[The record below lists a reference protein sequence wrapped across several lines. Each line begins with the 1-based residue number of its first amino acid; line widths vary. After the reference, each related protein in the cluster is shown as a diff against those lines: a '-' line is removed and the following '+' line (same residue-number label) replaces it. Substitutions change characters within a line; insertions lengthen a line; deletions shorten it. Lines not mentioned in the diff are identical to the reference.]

1 VDIEDIMATVEKAQ
15 NDVTSKEVASA
26 QQPVAAADTS
36 QEEVPIVDLSPFM
49 EDPTSP
55 AARAEIEKVAR
66 GLMDFGCLVI
76 KDPRVDE
83 THNDTFVDMLE
94 EYFAI
99 SDGKRDA
106 RPEISYQVGVTPE
119 LAEVP
124 RNHCTKA
131 AGLAEGHRPVSLC
144 PPEPDLK
151 MRFFW

>member
-1 VDIEDIMATVEKAQ
+1 MATVEKAQ
-15 NDVTSKEVASA
+15 NKAPSKDVASSE
-26 QQPVAAADTS
+26 PTAASADQS
-36 QEEVPIVDLSPFM
+36 QDEIPIVDLSAFM

-66 GLMDFGCLVI
+66 GLVDFGCLVI

-124 RNHCTKA
+124 RNHCAKA